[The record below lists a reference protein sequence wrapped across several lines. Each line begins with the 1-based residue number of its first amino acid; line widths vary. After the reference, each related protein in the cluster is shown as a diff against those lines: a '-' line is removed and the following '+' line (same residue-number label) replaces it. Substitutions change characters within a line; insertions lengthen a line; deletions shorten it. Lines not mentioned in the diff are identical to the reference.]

1 MHSTTRE
8 NIVAELRLLL
18 VKGNAHIPFEEACA
32 DIPLPLLTKTV
43 PNLPYS
49 IWQLVE
55 HIRIDQRDVL
65 EFCRNPAHVSPEWPA
80 AYWPAPAA
88 AVDAAHWE
96 ATLKQINHDRDQF
109 IALLEDPAQDL
120 FTPFPH
126 GTGQTLV
133 REALLI
139 ADHNAYH
146 TGQILLVRRLLQD
159 WE

>member
-1 MHSTTRE
+1 MDSTTRE

-18 VKGNAHIPFEEACA
+18 VKGNAHISFEEACA

-65 EFCRNPAHVSPEWPA
+65 EFCRNPAYVSPKWPD
-80 AYWPAPAA
+80 AYWPAPVA
-88 AVDAAHWE
+88 AVDAARWE
-96 ATLKQINHDRDQF
+96 ATLKQIRNDRDQF
-109 IALLEDPAQDL
+109 IALLEDSAQDL
-120 FTPFPH
+120 FALFPH
-126 GTGQTLV
+126 GTGQTLF

-139 ADHNAYH
+139 ADHNSYH

-159 WE
+159 WK